1 MPTPIPIRVVI
12 ADDEVLVRGG
22 LCMLMTMAP
31 DIEVVADV
39 GDGQQALRAIAQLRP
54 DVAILDVRMPGLDG
68 VETTRRINRG
78 EYGAAGVDHDEVS
91 VLVMSTFNLDS
102 AVFAALRAGA
112 SGFLLKDAA
121 PTDLLPA
128 TRAVANGDAWIDP
141 AVARSLIAEFTA
153 RPDNS
158 LPPPEDLR
166 LLTPREREVL
176 ILMADGLNN
185 AEIAKALLLGEG
197 TVKTH
202 VSRILIKLG
211 LRDRTQAV
219 VLAFR
224 SHLV

>member
-1 MPTPIPIRVVI
+1 MPVPTRVVI

-22 LCMLMTMAP
+22 LCMLLSMAP

-39 GDGQQALRAIAQLRP
+39 GDGQAALTAIAALRP
-54 DVAILDVRMPGLDG
+54 NVAILDVRMPGLDG
-68 VETTRRINRG
+68 VETTRRINR
-78 EYGAAGVDHDEVS
+78 EDYGAPNDQRDEVS
-91 VLVMSTFNLDS
+91 VLVMSTFNLDA

-141 AVARSLIAEFTA
+141 GVARSLIAQFTA

-158 LPPPEDLR
+158 LPPPEDLK

-185 AEIAKALLLGEG
+185 AEIATALLMGEG

-202 VSRILIKLG
+202 VSRILMKLG

>member
-1 MPTPIPIRVVI
+1 
-12 ADDEVLVRGG
+12 
-22 LCMLMTMAP
+22 
-31 DIEVVADV
+31 
-39 GDGQQALRAIAQLRP
+39 
-54 DVAILDVRMPGLDG
+54 
-68 VETTRRINRG
+68 
-78 EYGAAGVDHDEVS
+78 
-91 VLVMSTFNLDS
+91 MSTFNLDA

-128 TRAVANGDAWIDP
+128 TRAVANGNAWIDP

-158 LPPPEDLR
+158 LPPPEDLK

-176 ILMADGLNN
+176 ILMADGFNN
-185 AEIAKALLLGEG
+185 AEIATALVLGEG

-202 VSRILIKLG
+202 VSRILVKLG